1 MANLSFQQ
9 TVTQLQR
16 TGHLSLMSQTKNDF
30 GNQDTLNNS
39 DMVNNSKILN
49 CNPVVDGKVTLYQN
63 GSGKPINYKLKTLYT
78 QDSQLAL
85 KSIENTTNSP
95 IQLIKN
101 QLKIEAQ
108 KYDFKVKK
116 TAKKCGNSKVQEVAD
131 STVISGVKMK
141 VKEMEKLN
149 LVGGGHDLVVAGST
163 ASAGCRVQTRDFVRD
178 GVEQAK
184 VGATLRKQTLYQEVA
199 GVPVLYGKVVSKI
212 LDPKDIVFEQT
223 KQSLKAGNQTIYNSG
238 LTQTRFNSDL
248 TQQNQTNNQ
257 LQFWDQKDKVNKNG
271 SSSLPK
277 MKSYSQKRPA
287 EVSY

>member
-1 MANLSFQQ
+1 
-9 TVTQLQR
+9 
-16 TGHLSLMSQTKNDF
+16 
-30 GNQDTLNNS
+30 
-39 DMVNNSKILN
+39 
-49 CNPVVDGKVTLYQN
+49 
-63 GSGKPINYKLKTLYT
+63 
-78 QDSQLAL
+78 
-85 KSIENTTNSP
+85 
-95 IQLIKN
+95 
-101 QLKIEAQ
+101 
-108 KYDFKVKK
+108 
-116 TAKKCGNSKVQEVAD
+116 
-131 STVISGVKMK
+131 
-141 VKEMEKLN
+141 MEKLN